1 MAKAGVRRRRRRSKQ
16 VPGRDADYE
25 DLRALHLTTQRK
37 RMPARGSS
45 PGTLGELSGAPP
57 RIELIAYSADSCECR
72 PITDV
77 EEIATLVKDTSRVCW
92 IDVESFGDGK
102 ALARIGEI
110 LNIHPLAMADVVN
123 VPQRPKADLYGDRL
137 LLVTQMARLVE
148 DSIDIEQ
155 VSIVFGQ
162 PGWVVTFQERP
173 GDVFEPVRERL
184 RAGARVRQFGA
195 DYLTYALLDAV
206 IDGYFPVVES
216 IGSAIEGLEDDVL
229 AQPSRETLVR
239 IHEVRRSLV
248 SLHRIL
254 WRQRDAIGGLVRD
267 TDCPFKESVKVYL
280 RDAYDHAFQI
290 VDAIDAD
297 RDLASGL
304 MELYL
309 SSASH
314 RMNEVMKTLT
324 LVATIFIPLTFVVG
338 VYGMNFDFM
347 PELHWR
353 YGYYVVWA
361 GMIALGGGL
370 YWWFRRRGYLEN
382 QLEDDPSS

>member
-1 MAKAGVRRRRRRSKQ
+1 MAKARVGGRRRKQ
-16 VPGRDADYE
+16 KSLREDDFE
-25 DLRALHLTTQRK
+25 DLRSLHLTTQPK
-37 RMPARGSS
+37 RWPARGSA
-45 PGTLGELSGAPP
+45 PGTLGELTGAGPP
-57 RIELIAYSADSCECR
+57 RIQLIAYCGETCEDR
-72 PITDV
+72 PIEDV
-77 EEIATLVKDTSRVCW
+77 EEIGRLVQDRSRVYW
-92 IDVESFGDGK
+92 FDVESFGDGK

-110 LNIHPLAMADVVN
+110 LDIHPLAMADVVN
-123 VPQRPKADLYGDRL
+123 VPQRPKADLYGERL

-148 DSIDIEQ
+148 DAIDVEQ
-155 VSIVFGQ
+155 VSIVYG

-173 GDVFEPVRERL
+173 GDVFEPVRARL
-184 RAGARVRQFGA
+184 RAGGRVRQFGA
-195 DYLTYALLDAV
+195 EYLTYALLDAV
-206 IDGYFPVVES
+206 IDGYFPVIES
-216 IGSAIEGLEDDVL
+216 IGSTIELLEDRVL
-229 AQPSRETLVR
+229 AHPSRETLVH

-254 WRQRDAIGGLVRD
+254 WRQRDAIGGLLRD
-267 TDCPFKESVKVYL
+267 TDCPFTESTKVYL

-297 RDLASGL
+297 RDLAAGL

-338 VYGMNFDFM
+338 VYGMNFDYM

-353 YGYYVVWA
+353 YGYFLVWA
-361 GMIALGGGL
+361 VMIAVGSGF
-370 YWWFRRRGYLEN
+370 YWWFRRRGYMEGGL
-382 QLEDDPSS
+382 DDRGSS

>member
-1 MAKAGVRRRRRRSKQ
+1 MAKARARRQPRRQ
-16 VPGRDADYE
+16 LADGRENADE
-25 DLRALHLTTQRK
+25 DVRALHLTRQRK
-37 RMPARGSS
+37 RVPARGSA
-45 PGTLGELSGAPP
+45 PGTLGDLTGVAPP
-57 RIELIAYSADSCECR
+57 RIELFAYSATGCEVR
-72 PITDV
+72 EIKDV
-77 EEIATLVKDTSRVCW
+77 EEIASLVQDRSRVCW
-92 IDVESFGDGK
+92 IDVESFGDGR

-110 LNIHPLAMADVVN
+110 LGIHPLAMADVVN

-137 LLVTQMARLVE
+137 MLVAQMTRLVE
-148 DSIDIEQ
+148 DAIDIEQ
-155 VSIVFGQ
+155 VSIVYG

-173 GDVFEPVRERL
+173 GDVFEPMRARL
-184 RAGARVRQFGA
+184 RSGGRVRQLGA
-195 DYLTYALLDAV
+195 DYLCYALLDAV

-216 IGSAIEGLEDDVL
+216 ISVAIESLEDEVV
-229 AQPSRETLVR
+229 QRPTRRTLIR

-248 SLHRIL
+248 SLHRIV
-254 WRQRDAIGGLVRD
+254 WRQRDAISGLLRD
-267 TDCPFKESVKVYL
+267 TDCPFSESVKVYL
-280 RDAYDHAFQI
+280 RDAYDHAFQV

-314 RMNEVMKTLT
+314 RMTEVMKTLT
-324 LVATIFIPLTFVVG
+324 LVATIFIPLTFLVG

-361 GMIALGGGL
+361 LMIAVGGGL
-370 YWWFRRRGYLEN
+370 FWWFRRRGYLEKSG
-382 QLEDDPSS
+382 LEDDASS

>member
-1 MAKAGVRRRRRRSKQ
+1 MAEDRVRRRRRSRKHA
-16 VPGRDADYE
+16 GRDVGAE

-37 RMPARGSS
+37 RAPALGSA
-45 PGTLGELSGAPP
+45 PGTLGELTGAGPS
-57 RIELIAYSADSCECR
+57 RIQVIAFCGDTCEDR
-72 PITDV
+72 AVTDV
-77 EEIATLVKDTSRVCW
+77 EEIAALVKDTSRVYW
-92 IDVESFGDGK
+92 FDVESFGDGK
-102 ALARIGEI
+102 ALGRIGEI
-110 LNIHPLAMADVVN
+110 LGIHPLAMADVVN

-137 LLVTQMARLVE
+137 LLITQMARLVE
-148 DSIDIEQ
+148 DAIDIEQ
-155 VSIVFGQ
+155 VSLVYG

-184 RAGARVRQFGA
+184 RAGGRIRQLGA
-195 DYLTYALLDAV
+195 EYLTYALLDAV

-216 IGSAIEGLEDDVL
+216 IGSAIELLEDQVL

-239 IHEVRRSLV
+239 IHEVRRTLV
-248 SLHRIL
+248 TLHRIL
-254 WRQRDAIGGLVRD
+254 WRQRDAIGGLLRD
-267 TDCPFKESVKVYL
+267 TECPFEESTKVYL
-280 RDAYDHAFQI
+280 RDAHDHAFQI

-297 RDLASGL
+297 RDLAAGL

-338 VYGMNFDFM
+338 VYGMNFQYM

-353 YGYYVVWA
+353 YGYPVVWA
-361 GMIALGGGL
+361 VMIALGGGL
-370 YWWFRRRGYLEN
+370 YAWFRRRGYLEN
-382 QLEDDPSS
+382 QLDDD

>member
-1 MAKAGVRRRRRRSKQ
+1 MAKGRVERRRRSRER
-16 VPGRDADYE
+16 VADAGSE
-25 DLRALHLTTQRK
+25 DLRALNLTRQRK
-37 RMPARGSS
+37 RTAAPGSA
-45 PGTLGELSGAPP
+45 PGTLGALTDSGPP
-57 RIELIAYSADSCECR
+57 RIQLIAYCGDTCEDR

-77 EEIATLVKDTSRVCW
+77 EEIATLVKDASRVYW
-92 IDVESFGDGK
+92 FDVESFGDGR
-102 ALARIGEI
+102 ALTRIGEI
-110 LNIHPLAMADVVN
+110 LGIHPLAMADVVN

-137 LLVTQMARLVE
+137 LLVMQMARLVE
-148 DSIDIEQ
+148 DAIDIEQ
-155 VSIVFGQ
+155 VSLFYG

-184 RAGARVRQFGA
+184 RAGGRVRQYGA
-195 DYLTYALLDAV
+195 EYLTYALLDAV

-216 IGSAIEGLEDDVL
+216 MSSVIELLEDQVL

-254 WRQRDAIGGLVRD
+254 WRQRDAIGGLLRD
-267 TDCPFKESVKVYL
+267 TECPFKESTKVYL

-290 VDAIDAD
+290 VDAIDSD

-353 YGYYVVWA
+353 YGYLLVWA
-361 GMIALGGGL
+361 VMIGLGGGL
-370 YWWFRRRGYLEN
+370 YGWFRRRGYLEN
-382 QLEDDPSS
+382 QLEDS